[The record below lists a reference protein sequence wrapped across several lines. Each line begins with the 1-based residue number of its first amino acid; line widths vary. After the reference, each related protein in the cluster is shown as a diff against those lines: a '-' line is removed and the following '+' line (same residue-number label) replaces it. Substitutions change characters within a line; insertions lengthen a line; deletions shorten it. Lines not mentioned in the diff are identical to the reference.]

1 MAASKVRGTELT
13 RRGKLQ
19 SPFLS
24 LAPAAIFVLA
34 TLPATARAQQIT
46 FELDP
51 AKTHVE
57 FTLDAFLHTVHGTF
71 QAKPGKIE
79 VDPATGRCSGRVVVD
94 ARSADTAN
102 DGRDSKM
109 HKDVLESQQYPEI
122 VFTPARIQ
130 GQIAPQGASQ
140 LQLQGTIT
148 LHGRDQE
155 ISTPIE
161 VQITGNEW
169 TGDTTFPVPY
179 VKWGLKNPSNLFL
192 RVKDTVNLTVH
203 AAGALMIAGSQP

>member
-1 MAASKVRGTELT
+1 MT